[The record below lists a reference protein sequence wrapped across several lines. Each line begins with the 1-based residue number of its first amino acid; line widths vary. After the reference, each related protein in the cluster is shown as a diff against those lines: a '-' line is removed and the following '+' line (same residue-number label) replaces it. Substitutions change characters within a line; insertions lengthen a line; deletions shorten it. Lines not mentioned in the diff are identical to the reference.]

1 MDPAHVMDFAPLH
14 LDHPAASKRTVHMV
28 DLDVH
33 VFGLDEIKHSKLPI
47 AVIVSLT
54 YTSD

>member
-1 MDPAHVMDFAPLH
+1 
-14 LDHPAASKRTVHMV
+14 MV